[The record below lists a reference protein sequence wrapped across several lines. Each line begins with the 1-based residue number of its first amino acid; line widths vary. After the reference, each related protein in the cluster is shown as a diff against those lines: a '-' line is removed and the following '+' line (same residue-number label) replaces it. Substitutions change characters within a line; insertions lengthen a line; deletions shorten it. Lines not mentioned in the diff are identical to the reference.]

1 MGVRITHVDWRAQ
14 NDRLDALLVHAD
26 KLAMHDLNQGFEAEV
41 VKLAFDNQSFVLKT
55 WSKHSK
61 PDIGYQYH
69 LLGALT
75 ERGLSV
81 SKPLGWGLN
90 PEGDPVLLTTY
101 DGTPVMRVNKKKMTA
116 FARMLASIHQMNAK
130 ELTGVQLPRYDF
142 IGYFFSGSE
151 DHPDVLQAAVRISEM
166 AEMSQDTVI
175 HADFHLGNILEDG
188 ERYTVIDWTN
198 GLLGDPRY
206 DLAWSHLLLKI
217 YISERHAEMFRAAY
231 YGKQLIPQASW
242 ECFEALACLRW
253 VLLQRYGSV
262 PMAPNTMETVE
273 GIMQSNLHLSALAQ
287 EVLHRK
293 I

>member
-1 MGVRITHVDWRAQ
+1 MIDWMTRVDWR
-14 NDRLDALLVHAD
+14 DRKEQLDALLVYAD
-26 KLAMHDLNQGFEAEV
+26 KLTAHDLNQGFEAEV
-41 VKLAFDNQSFVLKT
+41 VKLTFGDQSYVLKT

-61 PDIGYQYH
+61 PDIGYQYR
-69 LLGALT
+69 LLDALS

-81 SKPLGWGLN
+81 SKPLGWGMN

-101 DGTPVMRVNKKKMTA
+101 DGVPAMRVNKKKLTI
-116 FARMLASIHQMNAK
+116 LAQILSAIHQMDVK
-130 ELTGVQLPRYDF
+130 ELAGVQLPKYDF
-142 IGYFFSGSE
+142 IGYFFPGAE
-151 DHPDVLQAAVRISEM
+151 GHPDVLKAAERIAEM
-166 AEMSQDTVI
+166 ADMSQHAII

-198 GLLGDPRY
+198 GQLGDPRY
-206 DLAWSHLLLKI
+206 DFAWSYILLKI

-231 YGKQLIPQASW
+231 YGKKPIPQASW

-262 PMAPNTMETVE
+262 PMAPNTMATVE
-273 GIMQSNLHLSALAQ
+273 GILQSNVHLSALTQ
-287 EVLHRK
+287 EFLYRK